1 MKIIKVARAA
11 FGTLNVTCTNNI
23 TIPNVGSHGYEYGF
37 TINDCKED
45 LSKYIY
51 KPNQQRQSSL
61 IEENMKKNYY
71 KISTYILGLLL
82 VITLFFLFDATKNP
96 PSIIGAFSNNTA
108 LSDNVN
114 IGFAV
119 KRANG
124 YRLYFQGKEFDHG
137 IYKKSSDNA
146 YVLEPKNGA
155 NGAIIITNK
164 KSYLY
169 YPKLK
174 EKIIVVQQTTAIKQ
188 AAKKVIIWE

>member
-1 MKIIKVARAA
+1 
-11 FGTLNVTCTNNI
+11 
-23 TIPNVGSHGYEYGF
+23 
-37 TINDCKED
+37 
-45 LSKYIY
+45 
-51 KPNQQRQSSL
+51 
-61 IEENMKKNYY
+61 MKKNYY

-137 IYKKSSDNA
+137 TFKKSSDNA
-146 YVLEPKNGA
+146 YILEPKNGA

-174 EKIIVVQQTTAIKQ
+174 EKIIVVQQTTAIK
-188 AAKKVIIWE
+188 

>member
-1 MKIIKVARAA
+1 
-11 FGTLNVTCTNNI
+11 
-23 TIPNVGSHGYEYGF
+23 
-37 TINDCKED
+37 
-45 LSKYIY
+45 
-51 KPNQQRQSSL
+51 
-61 IEENMKKNYY
+61 MKKNYY

-188 AAKKVIIWE
+188 AAKKVIIWEQIPDESYARISRKSLTERLTKAITNHICYGFFLLFKYIY

>member
-1 MKIIKVARAA
+1 
-11 FGTLNVTCTNNI
+11 
-23 TIPNVGSHGYEYGF
+23 
-37 TINDCKED
+37 
-45 LSKYIY
+45 
-51 KPNQQRQSSL
+51 
-61 IEENMKKNYY
+61 MKKNYY

-119 KRANG
+119 KRVNG

-174 EKIIVVQQTTAIKQ
+174 EKIIVVQQTTAIK
-188 AAKKVIIWE
+188 